1 MKTILLQVNRAETDE
16 GVALVTAY
24 HGVKTDNAGAHY
36 DRVAVVQADGLWL
49 NMAWNECC
57 DKTDLILGEYLASS
71 SRTATGY
78 QACLRMPDNWDER
91 WVTSLESHLRSLF
104 MAWIT
109 AKWMSVVMPEQ
120 ENHYATEASG
130 LVDGCRQIIHSRRRP
145 QPFSSFPPPRS

>member
-57 DKTDLILGEYLASS
+57 DKTDLILY
-71 SRTATGY
+71 R
-78 QACLRMPDNWDER
+78 
-91 WVTSLESHLRSLF
+91 
-104 MAWIT
+104 
-109 AKWMSVVMPEQ
+109 
-120 ENHYATEASG
+120 
-130 LVDGCRQIIHSRRRP
+130 
-145 QPFSSFPPPRS
+145 

>member
-24 HGVKTDNAGAHY
+24 HGVKTDNAGALY

-91 WVTSLESHLRSLF
+91 WTTSLESHLRSLF

-109 AKWMSVVMPEQ
+109 AKWMAVVMPEQ
-120 ENHYATEASG
+120 ENHYVAEASG